1 MRSCYLVLSFLYI
14 PFLLIAQDNYEIQ
27 VYGSQTQ
34 QKNSTI
40 FELHSNYTF
49 NGETETVHGVTPSY
63 HSLHETLEIT
73 HGITDIFEIGAYMFT
88 NYTPG
93 YGYKI
98 IGTHIRPRIMAPAK
112 WNLPVGLSLST
123 EIGYQDSAYSD
134 QTWSLEIRPII
145 DKQWPK
151 LYVSF
156 NPTIGIALKSTYS
169 NSTPTFEPNIKAAY
183 SFFKN
188 LAFGLE
194 YYGNLGSINSLESL
208 PQQNDAIFVAADMLN
223 NPHWELNAGAGFG
236 LTPATDSFVFKIIVG
251 RRVYWKKKQS

>member
-1 MRSCYLVLSFLYI
+1 MRYCYLLIFFLCAR
-14 PFLLIAQDNYEIQ
+14 LLLNAQDNYEIQ

-49 NGETETVHGVTPSY
+49 NGETETVHGVIPSN

-73 HGITDIFEIGAYMFT
+73 HGITDIFEIGAYLFT
-88 NYTPG
+88 NYTPEHG
-93 YGYKI
+93 YRI

-112 WNLPVGLSLST
+112 WNLPVGLSLSA

-145 DKQWPK
+145 DKQWTN

-156 NPTIGIALKSTYS
+156 NPTIGIALKSRYS
-169 NSTPTFEPNIKAAY
+169 NSTPTFEPNVKAAY

-188 LAFGLE
+188 VALGIE
-194 YYGNLGSINSLESL
+194 YYGDLGTINQFESL
-208 PQQNDAIFVAADMLN
+208 SQQNDAIFIAVDMLN
-223 NPHWELNAGAGFG
+223 NPRWELNAGAGFG
-236 LTPATDSFVFKIIVG
+236 LTSATDSFVFKIIVG
-251 RRVYWKKKQS
+251 RRVYWNKKQQ